1 MFREYPIRAI
11 SCAEKCG
18 CLCHM
23 VNRGQLDIL
32 SEMNKHQVYF
42 TAEQHFFFVAKGG
55 IFCKYVVNLLL
66 FMQPEVL

>member
-1 MFREYPIRAI
+1 
-11 SCAEKCG
+11 
-18 CLCHM
+18 M